1 MKIVG
6 NFSGGKGGVGKT
18 SILAYLGLLVSST
31 RSTLIVDAS
40 SEGGISNLMLGNS
53 SPPFLRDYFL
63 KKYSLYEII
72 NTYEVDI
79 SNDIKINFNMIA
91 NHGIIDFQ
99 NNFIDI
105 LRNDPLIVKKIEYIF
120 LDFPTFQTNKIY
132 LDMLYK
138 CDIVLKIAEPTSQSI
153 NAILNNIFKKE
164 IYILNSPH
172 PYPSSLINEAVKILN
187 KKGIRDVTIFP
198 YDAAV
203 SIASK
208 YFPKTLAHLSKQFT
222 SSLRN
227 LALKILKV

>member
-1 MKIVG
+1 MIIG

-18 SILAYLGLLVSST
+18 SVMAYLGLLISST
-31 RSTLIVDAS
+31 RSALIIDMS
-40 SEGGISNLMLGNS
+40 NEGGISSLMLGNP

-63 KKYSLYEII
+63 KKCSLYDII
-72 NTYEVDI
+72 NTYEVDV
-79 SNDIKINFNMIA
+79 SNDIKINFNMIS
-91 NHGIIDFQ
+91 NCGIIDFQ
-99 NNFIDI
+99 NNFIEV
-105 LRNDPLIVKKIEYIF
+105 LRKDPLIARKIEYIF